1 MFQRGARPLPLSG
14 QAGRCHGRAEH
25 VFVIC
30 FHLPALLAFSGMDS
44 KKQPRKRITLVLRVE
59 LIDRV
64 LEKARLLQ
72 QGPNNFVN
80 LCVEGILD
88 AMDEPGTGCEIPV
101 LALYNQIKGRTF
113 LTTKAVM
120 TLLGALVPE
129 ARDIDAQE
137 QSFLIDLVNRH
148 EGNLTLDVF
157 KGYRKLAHRMNT
169 ERAAHEKELKKL
181 QNKP

>member
-1 MFQRGARPLPLSG
+1 
-14 QAGRCHGRAEH
+14 
-25 VFVIC
+25 
-30 FHLPALLAFSGMDS
+30 MDS

-88 AMDEPGTGCEIPV
+88 AMDDPGTDYDIPV
-101 LALYNQIKGRTF
+101 LTLYNQIKGRTF
-113 LTTKAVM
+113 LTTKRVM

-129 ARDIDAQE
+129 VRNIDVQE
-137 QSFLIDLVNRH
+137 LEFLMELVNRH
-148 EGNLTLDVF
+148 EGHLTLEVF

-169 ERAAHEKELKKL
+169 ERAAHERELKKL
-181 QNKP
+181 QSKT

>member
-25 VFVIC
+25 VFVIY

-80 LCVEGILD
+80 LCVEGILN

-113 LTTKAVM
+113 LTAKAVM
-120 TLLGALVPE
+120 TLLGALVRRLAPILPVLAEWLSPVCKESPSVTLASSE
-129 ARDIDAQE
+129 AKI
-137 QSFLIDLVNRH
+137 V
-148 EGNLTLDVF
+148 
-157 KGYRKLAHRMNT
+157 
-169 ERAAHEKELKKL
+169 
-181 QNKP
+181 

>member
-1 MFQRGARPLPLSG
+1 
-14 QAGRCHGRAEH
+14 
-25 VFVIC
+25 
-30 FHLPALLAFSGMDS
+30 MDS

-80 LCVEGILD
+80 LCVEGILG
-88 AMDEPGTGCEIPV
+88 AMNDMGTGSEIPV

-129 ARDIDAQE
+129 VRDIDAQE
-137 QSFLIDLVNRH
+137 QNFLIDLVNRH
-148 EGNLTLDVF
+148 EGNLTLEVLRC
-157 KGYRKLAHRMNT
+157 YRKLAHRMNT
-169 ERAAHEKELKKL
+169 ERAAHERELRKL
-181 QNKP
+181 QNKT